1 MIQLTF
7 RMKNPLISVLIPVY
21 GVEQYI
27 ERCATSI
34 YLQTYK
40 NLEII
45 FVDDCSPDN
54 SVDIILK
61 TLEKFPE
68 RKNQSKIIKH
78 SINKGLASARLTGLL
93 NAKGKYILNCDSDDY
108 IMPRMIEEMVSVAE
122 QANSDMVICDMMMV
136 HRNSSQCI
144 HVNPSLNPNELLVQ
158 LFNGK
163 VHASVCNKLIKRDL
177 YVLNNIFPL
186 EGLNMR
192 EDLYVMYKLVY
203 FSHNIAYLPKPFY
216 FYDLSN
222 DKSYTSSI
230 MNLRAQEDSYKIIKD
245 ITSFFEL
252 NCADNLIHQAIVSFE
267 TGIFSLIAM
276 YGDLCFYKQEK
287 ELFMNIT
294 IRSII
299 KHPCMNFHSKFFGCL
314 LFFNA
319 IHLIKLVRLIK
330 NTCKKYII

>member
-1 MIQLTF
+1 
-7 RMKNPLISVLIPVY
+7 MKNPLISVLIPVY

-78 SINKGLASARLTGLL
+78 SINKGLAGARLTGLL
-93 NAKGKYILNCDSDDY
+93 NANGKYILNCDSDDY
-108 IMPRMIEEMVSVAE
+108 IMPSMIEEMVSVAE

-136 HRNSSQCI
+136 RKSITRCM
-144 HVNPSLNPNELLVQ
+144 HVNPSLNPNKLLVQ
-158 LFNGK
+158 LFDGE
-163 VHASVCNKLIKRDL
+163 VHASVCNKLIKRNL
-177 YVLNNIFPL
+177 YLLNSIFPL

-203 FSHNIAYLPKPFY
+203 FSNNIAYIPKPFY

-222 DKSYTSSI
+222 DNSYTSSL
-230 MNLRAQEDSYKIIKD
+230 MNIRAQEDSYKIIED
-245 ITSFFEL
+245 ISLFFKS
-252 NCADNLIHQAIVSFE
+252 NYADVQVKQAI
-267 TGIFSLIAM
+267 IFFKTSIFLLIAR
-276 YGDLCFYKQEK
+276 YGDLEYLCKNKFIFNDVR
-287 ELFMNIT
+287 LS
-294 IRSII
+294 SII
-299 KHPCMNFHSKFFGCL
+299 RHPSMSVYLKFFGVL
-314 LFFNA
+314 LYFDA
-319 IHLIKLVRLIK
+319 INIILIFRK
-330 NTCKKYII
+330 IIGLFK